1 MQQAQ
6 TTTAKPMAKR
16 AVGKKGTSVKKTAG
30 GSPVA
35 DPSVAAQVDGFI
47 DKFDPSVAKLI
58 RSCRAA
64 MRKRLPTANEL
75 VYDNYNF
82 FVLGYG
88 PTDRPSQAIVSLA
101 CSKHGV
107 GLAFLYGRT
116 LPDPQHLLL
125 GNGSQTGFI
134 RLASA
139 ATLREPA
146 VEALLQ
152 AAVAQAKAPF
162 ATTGRG
168 QTIVRSISAK
178 QRPRR

>member
-1 MQQAQ
+1 MQKAV
-6 TTTAKPMAKR
+6 TTNATPLGKR
-16 AVGKKGTSVKKTAG
+16 SATKKATSVKKPGAKTAAAEP
-30 GSPVA
+30 SPA
-35 DPSVAAQVDGFI
+35 TQVEEFI
-47 DKFDPSVAKLI
+47 DKFDPGVAKLI

-64 MRKRLPTANEL
+64 MRKRLPTANEI

-88 PTDRPSQAIVSLA
+88 PTERPSHAIVSLA
-101 CSKHGV
+101 CSKNGV

-134 RLASA
+134 RLPSV
-139 ATLREPA
+139 ATLHEPA

-152 AAVAQAKAPF
+152 AAVEQAKVPF
-162 ATTGRG
+162 ATSGRG
-168 QTIVRSISAK
+168 HTIVKSISAK

>member
-1 MQQAQ
+1 MQKTV
-6 TTTAKPMAKR
+6 TTPAKPRARKTATKKSAVKR
-16 AVGKKGTSVKKTAG
+16 ASANAAAAPSTAQ
-30 GSPVA
+30 
-35 DPSVAAQVDGFI
+35 QVDGFI
-47 DKFDPSVAKLI
+47 DKFDPEVAKVI

-64 MRKRLPTANEL
+64 MRKRLPTANEI

-88 PTDRPSQAIVSLA
+88 PTERPSHAIVSLA
-101 CSKHGV
+101 CSKKGV
-107 GLAFLYGRT
+107 GLAFLYGRS

-134 RLASA
+134 RLPSA
-139 ATLREPA
+139 AALGEPA

-152 AAVAQAKAPF
+152 AAVEHAKVPF
-162 ATTGRG
+162 ATTGHVR
-168 QTIVRSISAK
+168 TIVQSVSAK

>member
-1 MQQAQ
+1 MAGISCVEGDMQK
-6 TTTAKPMAKR
+6 AKP
-16 AVGKKGTSVKKTAG
+16 S
-30 GSPVA
+30 S
-35 DPSVAAQVDGFI
+35 AAQVNGFI
-47 DKFDPSVAKLI
+47 DKFDPAVAKLI
-58 RSCRAA
+58 RSCRAV
-64 MRKRLPTANEL
+64 MRKRLPTANEMI
-75 VYDNYNF
+75 YDNYNF
-82 FVLGYG
+82 FVIGYG
-88 PTDRPSQAIVSLA
+88 PTDRPSDAIVSLA

-116 LPDPQHLLL
+116 LPDPHHLLL

-134 RLASA
+134 RLPSA

-152 AAVAQAKAPF
+152 AAIDRAKAPF
-162 ATTGRG
+162 AATGRG

>member
-1 MQQAQ
+1 MPKAV
-6 TTTAKPMAKR
+6 TTRAKKST
-16 AVGKKGTSVKKTAG
+16 GL
-30 GSPVA
+30 SPA
-35 DPSVAAQVDGFI
+35 TQIAGFI
-47 DKFDPSVAKLI
+47 DKFDPEVAKLI

-64 MRKRLPTANEL
+64 MRKRLPTATEI

-88 PTDRPSQAIVSLA
+88 PTERPSQAIVSLA
-101 CSKHGV
+101 CSKKGV

-116 LPDPQHLLL
+116 LPDPHHLLL

-139 ATLREPA
+139 ETLREPA
-146 VEALLQ
+146 VEALLA
-152 AAVAQAKAPF
+152 AAVDQAKAPF
-162 ATTGRG
+162 PTTGRG
-168 QTIVRSISAK
+168 RTIVQSVSAK

>member
-1 MQQAQ
+1 MPKAAN
-6 TTTAKPMAKR
+6 TPAK
-16 AVGKKGTSVKKTAG
+16 
-30 GSPVA
+30 
-35 DPSVAAQVDGFI
+35 QVDAFI
-47 DKFDPSVAKLI
+47 DKFDPEVAKLI

-64 MRKRLPTANEL
+64 MRKRLPTANEI

-88 PTDRPSQAIVSLA
+88 PNERPSHCIVSLA
-101 CSKHGV
+101 CSKKGV
-107 GLAFLYGRT
+107 GLAFLYGRS
-116 LPDPQHLLL
+116 LPDPHHLLL

-134 RLASA
+134 HLPSA
-139 ATLREPA
+139 VTLREPA

-152 AAVAQAKAPF
+152 AAVDQAKAPF

-168 QTIVRSISAK
+168 RTIVRSISAK